1 LLQAKAAFQPDVFS
15 SYPAETSIHPNNS
28 ANHEL
33 DLLDEDDEDLE
44 DDEDDDGTY
53 ANGFFTHGGSMTDL
67 HPEITK
73 LNALNHFLSI
83 DGLPQS
89 DKLLLIY
96 EKILQEVIHCYLHDL
111 SL

>member
-1 LLQAKAAFQPDVFS
+1 VFS
-15 SYPAETSIHPNNS
+15 SYPAETSIHPTAAASNKH
-28 ANHEL
+28 HEL
-33 DLLDEDDEDLE
+33 DLLDEDDEDLDE
-44 DDEDDDGTY
+44 DDDDDDDGTY
-53 ANGFFTHGGSMTDL
+53 AHGFFTHGGSMTDL

-96 EKILQEVIHCYLHDL
+96 EKIL
-111 SL
+111 